1 MELGFH
7 SAFRRPATAEVGRP
21 EEAGGRQVAG
31 GQGTTTWAPVTSPQ
45 VEGVS
50 SSLPESLPLRRPTWG
65 PAAWQGLHE
74 LCPPCR
80 EKRRELSAGTEAGS
94 ARTGPGEA
102 PEDALAQLLQ
112 VLRDLQEAHRS
123 GSAGPP
129 PSEPRHPGPL
139 QT

>member
-1 MELGFH
+1 MTLQEWNDPLDHDLEAQLIYRHLLG
-7 SAFRRPATAEVGRP
+7 V
-21 EEAGGRQVAG
+21 EAA
-31 GQGTTTWAPVTSPQ
+31 
-45 VEGVS
+45 
-50 SSLPESLPLRRPTWG
+50 L
-65 PAAWQGLHE
+65 
-74 LCPPCR
+74 R